1 MPIVRLPQQLP
12 ADFIR
17 YFAASLLALAVDTG
31 TLSLC
36 LRVLH
41 LSLAWSASIGF
52 ILGAS
57 VAYLLSIRWVF
68 NARAFGNTPTLEF
81 LSFVAI
87 GIAGLGLTQLVL
99 WLGVTRLGLLA
110 EAVKL
115 AAAVLTFL
123 FNYLVRKSLLFATTR
138 DRGTPSETPV

>member
-1 MPIVRLPQQLP
+1 MAIAHRINTELG
-12 ADFIR
+12 R
-17 YFAASLLALAVDTG
+17 YFAASLLALAIDTG
-31 TLSLC
+31 TLSVS
-36 LRVLH
+36 LRLLH
-41 LSLAWSASIGF
+41 LGLAWSASIGF
-52 ILGAS
+52 VLGAS

-68 NARAFGNTPTLEF
+68 KARAFGNTPTLEF

-138 DRGTPSETPV
+138 RRGTTTETPV